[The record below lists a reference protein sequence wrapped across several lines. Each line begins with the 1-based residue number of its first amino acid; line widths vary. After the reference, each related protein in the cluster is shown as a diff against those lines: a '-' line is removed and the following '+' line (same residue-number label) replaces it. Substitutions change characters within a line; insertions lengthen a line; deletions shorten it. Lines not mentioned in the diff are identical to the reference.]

1 MIRATTQPTEDEIL
15 RSRYRTFSPSPG
27 GASMRQV
34 SVRRGIDLRGSFDHF
49 GGLLRALQGRMPFAD
64 AL

>member
-1 MIRATTQPTEDEIL
+1 
-15 RSRYRTFSPSPG
+15 
-27 GASMRQV
+27 
-34 SVRRGIDLRGSFDHF
+34 LRGSFDHF